1 MTLANEPGSEI
12 YQLALHS
19 APSGI
24 MVVAVN
30 GNIQYANQSLADMFG
45 HDVEALVGQSVEVLL
60 PEKYAAAHRR
70 HVENYAQRPEP
81 RAMNSGRDLEGI
93 SKDKRR
99 FPVEIGL
106 HPAQTN
112 AGPVVIATVIDITKR
127 KAIEERLRRH
137 EEELAELVAER
148 TRELHKAQRDKERML
163 DQLIQAEKMTAV
175 GTLASGIGHE
185 INNPLYVILAAA
197 EAISDAKDMTG
208 CRAHSQEILK
218 QAINIAE
225 IVKNLSRY
233 AQPGTRHDL
242 ELVDLNESVDGAV
255 HLAQRTFQ
263 GDQIEFKITTSPAP
277 EILAKSEEIQQV
289 LFNIVRNAIQAI
301 NGNGRI
307 EIRTV
312 SLEGW
317 VSVSIE
323 DNGVGIPNEN
333 LKQLF
338 DPFFTTKG
346 PDEGEGL
353 GLYIVRQLVTRYRG
367 TIDVENAADGG
378 SRFELRFP
386 VANQKNSKRSTNETS
401 CSGTG

>member
-1 MTLANEPGSEI
+1 MPTANDPGSEI

-24 MVVAVN
+24 MVVAEN
-30 GNIQYANQSLADMFG
+30 GDIQYANQTLADMFG
-45 HDVEALVGQSVEVLL
+45 HDIEALVGQPVEVLL
-60 PEKYAAAHRR
+60 PEKFAAAHRR
-70 HVENYAQRPEP
+70 HVENYAQRPDP
-81 RAMNSGRDLEGI
+81 RPMGSGRDLEGI

-106 HPAQTN
+106 HPAQTD

-127 KAIEERLRRH
+127 KAIDERLRRH

-197 EAISDAKDMTG
+197 EAIFDTNDTAR
-208 CRAHSQEILK
+208 CRVHSQEILK

-242 ELVDLNESVDGAV
+242 EMVDLNESVAGAV

-263 GDQIEFKITTSPAP
+263 GDQIEFKIATSPVP

-312 SLEGW
+312 PLEGW
-317 VSVSIE
+317 VNVSIE
-323 DNGVGIPNEN
+323 DNGVGIPDEN

-367 TIDVENAADGG
+367 TIDVENAAGGG

-386 VANQKNSKRSTNETS
+386 VADQKYNKRSANETS
-401 CSGTG
+401 CSGSG

>member
-1 MTLANEPGSEI
+1 MPTAKDPGSEI
-12 YQLALHS
+12 YLLALHS
-19 APSGI
+19 APTGI
-24 MVVAVN
+24 MVVAEN
-30 GNIQYANQSLADMFG
+30 GDIQYANQSLADMFG
-45 HDVEALVGQSVEVLL
+45 HDVEALVGLPVEVLL
-60 PEKYAAAHRR
+60 PEKFAAAHQR
-70 HVENYAQRPEP
+70 HIKNYAQRPEP
-81 RAMNSGRDLEGI
+81 RAMGSGRDLEGI
-93 SKDKRR
+93 SNDKRR

-106 HPAQTN
+106 HPAQTD

-137 EEELAELVAER
+137 EEELAGLVEER

-197 EAISDAKDMTG
+197 EAISDTNDSAR
-208 CRAHSQEILK
+208 CHAHSQKILK

-242 ELVDLNESVDGAV
+242 EMVDLNESVAGAV

-263 GDQIEFKITTSPAP
+263 GDQIEFKITTSPVP

-307 EIRTV
+307 EIRTLP
-312 SLEGW
+312 LEGW
-317 VSVSIE
+317 VNVSIE

-367 TIDVENAADGG
+367 TIDVENAAGGG

-401 CSGTG
+401 CSGSG

>member
-1 MTLANEPGSEI
+1 MPTANDPCSEI

-24 MVVAVN
+24 MVVAEN
-30 GNIQYANQSLADMFG
+30 GDIRYANQTLADMFG
-45 HDVEALVGQSVEVLL
+45 HDIEALVGLPVEVLL
-60 PEKYAAAHRR
+60 PEKFAAAHRR

-81 RAMNSGRDLEGI
+81 RSMGSGRDLEGI

-106 HPAQTN
+106 HPAKTD
-112 AGPVVIATVIDITKR
+112 AGPVVVATVIDITKR
-127 KAIEERLRRH
+127 KAIDERLRRH
-137 EEELAELVAER
+137 EEELAELVGER

-197 EAISDAKDMTG
+197 EAISDTNDTAR

-242 ELVDLNESVDGAV
+242 EMVDLNESVAGAI

-263 GDQIEFKITTSPAP
+263 GDQIEFKITTSPVP

-312 SLEGW
+312 PLEGW
-317 VSVSIE
+317 VNVSIE
-323 DNGVGIPNEN
+323 DTGVGIPNEN

-367 TIDVENAADGG
+367 TIDVENAAGGG

-401 CSGTG
+401 CSGSG